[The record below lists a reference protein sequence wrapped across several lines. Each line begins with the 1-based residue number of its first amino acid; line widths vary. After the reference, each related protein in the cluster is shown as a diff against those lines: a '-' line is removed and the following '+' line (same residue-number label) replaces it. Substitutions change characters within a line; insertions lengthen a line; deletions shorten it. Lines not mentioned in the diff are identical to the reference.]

1 MKPKDYQPQIQKL
14 TQKINNE
21 VKNLAQRLIK
31 KVDSGQ

>member
-1 MKPKDYQPQIQKL
+1 MKPMDYQPQIQKL